1 TDATPAVLARARSR
15 LPLIALHEPRPGK
28 NYAVNR
34 ALAAARGELL
44 IFTDDDVEPDPR
56 WVAEHVAAAR
66 RWPDHAI
73 FGGPVIPKLPPET
86 PAWIREHPRLA
97 AGAFAAWEPARE
109 EGPCDAP
116 PYGPNFAIRARRLD
130 GVHFSEA
137 LGSKGADTDLMG
149 GETELLRRLHEAGDG
164 VIFVPSAPVHH
175 VITPAQLERGWL
187 LRRWF
192 RIGRTAAR
200 LDPDTRAPRL

>member
-1 TDATPAVLARARSR
+1 
-15 LPLIALHEPRPGK
+15 
-28 NYAVNR
+28 
-34 ALAAARGELL
+34 
-44 IFTDDDVEPDPR
+44 
-56 WVAEHVAAAR
+56 
-66 RWPDHAI
+66 
-73 FGGPVIPKLPPET
+73 
-86 PAWIREHPRLA
+86 
-97 AGAFAAWEPARE
+97 AAWEPARE
-109 EGPCDAP
+109 EGPCDAL

-130 GVHFSEA
+130 GVRFSEA

-187 LRRWF
+187 VRRWF

-200 LDPDTRAPRL
+200 LDPDTRAPRLFGAPTSLWRSLVKARLRRILELFGPERARFDAALAEYLLRGALYEYLA